1 MLESY
6 FVKPQTVDQVRASW
20 IGAEVERYVV
30 WMVEQGYSS
39 RCVWRR
45 VPLVVAF
52 GEFARARGARAVE
65 DLPGYVD
72 GFVAERVAGHRG
84 VRRCGKA
91 ETGRQVVSEVR
102 GPIELMLRLVVPGFL
117 GGGRRQRRDPFAE
130 VLPGFFGYLADERG
144 LRPATITQYR
154 HQLTRFEAYLDRIG
168 VSELSELSPPL
179 LSAFVAELAG
189 AGLSKATIGLG
200 CTMLRVFLRYAH
212 REGVIAHD
220 LSRAVEGPQIYRLA
234 DIPRSISWEE
244 VGRVLAC
251 VDRRTAVGKRDWAI
265 LLLLATY
272 GLRSR
277 EIAAL
282 TLDDID
288 WMHERLA
295 VPSRKA
301 GHSTA
306 FPLSH
311 MVGEALVDY
320 LKQGRPQ
327 SADRRVFFRALA
339 PVAPLGYAAIGDR
352 AGHYLQTAGIQVAR
366 PGSHTLRHSCVQRLV
381 DAEFSLKAIG
391 DFVGHRS
398 PRSTEV
404 YRKVAVESLREIA
417 LGDGEE
423 VLAR

>member
-20 IGAEVERYVV
+20 IGEEVERYVV
-30 WMVEQGYSS
+30 WMAERGYSS
-39 RCVWRR
+39 RCVFRR

-65 DLPGYVD
+65 DLPAYVED
-72 GFVAERVAGHRG
+72 YVAERVAGYRG
-84 VRRCGKA
+84 VRRCGNV
-91 ETGRQVVSEVR
+91 ETERQVAREVG
-102 GPIELMLRLVVPGFL
+102 GPIEQLLQLVVPGFL
-117 GGGRRQRRDPFAE
+117 GRSQGRLPDPFAD
-130 VLPGFFGYLADERG
+130 VLPGFFGYLARERG
-144 LRPATITQYR
+144 LRPATIVQYR
-154 HQLTRFEAYLDRIG
+154 YQLGRFEGYLDRIG
-168 VSELSELSPPL
+168 VSKLGELSPPVI
-179 LSAFVAELAG
+179 SAYVADLAG
-189 AGLSKATIGLG
+189 AGLSKATVRIG

-212 REGVIAHD
+212 REGAIARD
-220 LSRAVEGPQIYRLA
+220 LSRVVEGPQVYRLA

-244 VGRVLAC
+244 VGQVLAC

-288 WMHERLA
+288 WKHERLA
-295 VPSRKA
+295 VPARKA

-311 MVGEALVDY
+311 AVGEALVDY
-320 LKQGRPQ
+320 LKHARPQ
-327 SADRRVFFRALA
+327 STDRRVFFRAVA
-339 PVAPLGYAAIGDR
+339 PVAPLDYATIGGR
-352 AGHYLQTAGIQVAR
+352 ARHYLLKAGIQVAR

-381 DAEFSLKAIG
+381 DADFSLKSIG